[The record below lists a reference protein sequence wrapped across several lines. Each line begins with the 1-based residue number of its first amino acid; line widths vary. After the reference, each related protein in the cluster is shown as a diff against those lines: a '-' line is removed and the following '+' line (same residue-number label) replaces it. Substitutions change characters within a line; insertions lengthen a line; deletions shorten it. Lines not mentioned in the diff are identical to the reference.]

1 MSPAESVEQ
10 RLRDMEQAMWGIKG
24 ENGLTQQLRGM
35 RDDISAWRKEE
46 TNKRESAQRAIFIA
60 LIAATVSL
68 IGVVSTLIAVV
79 SAQ

>member
-10 RLRDMEQAMWGIKG
+10 RLRALEQVIWGIKG

-35 RDDISAWRKEE
+35 REDIGEWRKEE
-46 TNKRESAQRAIFIA
+46 ANKRESAQRAVFIA

-79 SAQ
+79 STQ